1 MTTIPSWYH
10 KKANIDALV
19 SQQITKEFQEA
30 LPIVYPEFKIE
41 NNYLSKG
48 TFHDKID
55 NDLLRELVPT
65 LSIVLKDM
73 GIYHL
78 WEKTALVAATPKQ
91 PVSIHRDGTLNFRRL
106 IALNFPV
113 YNCEDSITSFY
124 EVKEGVDHAE
134 SLVLNNG
141 TPYTKMNINK
151 DDAIEVDTLI
161 LSEPT
166 WIRVNVLHS
175 VRMTSQ
181 KTRIAASIRFKPEPL
196 EYLNSL

>member
-1 MTTIPSWYH
+1 MTIIPTWYH
-10 KKANIDALV
+10 KRADINLAM
-19 SQQITKEFQEA
+19 SQQITTELQAA
-30 LPIVYPEFKIE
+30 LPIVYPEFNLE
-41 NNYLSKG
+41 TSYLSKG

-55 NDLLRELVPT
+55 NNLLRELVPT

-78 WEKTALVAATPKQ
+78 WEKTALVAATPNQ

-106 IALNFPV
+106 IALNFPI

-124 EVKEGVDHAE
+124 EVREGVE
-134 SLVLNNG
+134 LQEVLMPNNG
-141 TPYTKMNINK
+141 TTYTKMNINK
-151 DDAIEVDTLI
+151 DDAVEVDTVI
-161 LSEPT
+161 ISEPT

-181 KTRIAASIRFKPEPL
+181 KTRIVASIRFKPEPL
-196 EYLNSL
+196 EYLNNL